1 MHTDRTRDDDGELR
15 RKRGDTLVGN
25 LEKEYDVDFGV
36 RSDMRLDTLRDQT
49 GLTSIEDLLR
59 HAAARLIG
67 PPPIFGIAFL
77 HVQFA
82 PARRPDESQD
92 AFQGRFEQEA
102 AKADQIA
109 DSAQGSV
116 RDPPRAEWRASKYAE
131 LQALAQE
138 AHPTV
143 LASDE
148 RIVFK
153 HGNVVGKWKRAE
165 IIDGTGP
172 IPGYQYRWNGEAVAY
187 FQGARAKP

>member
-1 MHTDRTRDDDGELR
+1 MSSL
-15 RKRGDTLVGN
+15 
-25 LEKEYDVDFGV
+25 
-36 RSDMRLDTLRDQT
+36 
-49 GLTSIEDLLR
+49 
-59 HAAARLIG
+59 
-67 PPPIFGIAFL
+67 PPPF
-77 HVQFA
+77 
-82 PARRPDESQD
+82 RRPDESQD

-109 DSAQGSV
+109 DSARGNDDEIRPELSGA
-116 RDPPRAEWRASKYAE
+116 PSKYAE